1 MMEQYIHSEKRCKWE
16 NNG

>member
-1 MMEQYIHSEKRCKWE
+1 MEQYIHSEKRCKWE